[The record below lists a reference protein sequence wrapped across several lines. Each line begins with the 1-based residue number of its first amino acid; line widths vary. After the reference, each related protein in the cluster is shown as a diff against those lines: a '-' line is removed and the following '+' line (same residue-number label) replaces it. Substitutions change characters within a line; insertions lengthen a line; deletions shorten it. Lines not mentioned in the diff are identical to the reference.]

1 MKKGSSSNT
10 RRKFIKQATIIA
22 AAPALMSNKKTK
34 PQVVHHV
41 FFWLKNPQSKQ
52 DEQQLIEGLKTLKS
66 IPQIKKLLIGT
77 PAATEKRAVVDN
89 SYQVSELIYFDNVA
103 DQNAYQTHPVHDAFV
118 KRCSALWSKV
128 VVYDMMVAIN
138 AK

>member
-1 MKKGSSSNT
+1 MKKTSSSNT

-22 AAPALMSNKKTK
+22 AAPAIMSNEKTK
-34 PQVVHHV
+34 VQIVHHV
-41 FFWLKNPQSKQ
+41 FFWLKNPESKQ
-52 DEQQLIEGLKTLKS
+52 DQQQLIEGLKTLKS

-77 PAATEKRAVVDN
+77 PAATEKRDVVDN

-103 DQNAYQTHPVHDAFV
+103 DQNAYQIHPVHDAFV
-118 KRCSALWSKV
+118 KKYSSLWSKV
-128 VVYDMMVAIN
+128 VVYDMMVDVN